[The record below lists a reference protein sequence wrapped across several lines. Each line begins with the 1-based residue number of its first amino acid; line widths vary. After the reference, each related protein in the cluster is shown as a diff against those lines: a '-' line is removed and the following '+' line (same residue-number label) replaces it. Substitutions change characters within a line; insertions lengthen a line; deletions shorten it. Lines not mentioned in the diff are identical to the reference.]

1 MPSALTDL
9 QLLLGQMKDR
19 TANPVLHSDLNA
31 AIRLAELVAE
41 EVAVATP
48 VELLEALV
56 PGTIIRDGEGD
67 RWRKTKNGNWRLLAH
82 DKKIVMSSKA
92 VDNSYG
98 PINILP
104 WKKAS

>member
-56 PGTIIRDGEGD
+56 PGTIVIDAEGD
-67 RWRKTKNGNWRLLAH
+67 YWRKTKGGNWRLLMQM
-82 DKKIVMSSKA
+82 KKLVFSSK
-92 VDNSYG
+92 SLEHSFG
-98 PINILP
+98 PLRIQP